1 MALDSRT
8 RWLALIV
15 LCLGDLMIVLDVTI
29 VGVALP
35 SIRTDLGFSESSL
48 AWVVNAYLITFGGF
62 LLLGGRLGDLFGH
75 RRLFLLG
82 IALFTLASLA
92 CGLATSQEFLVGARA
107 VQGLGGAIVSAVA
120 LSLVIKLFTEPAE
133 RAKAMGVFGFV
144 ASGGGSIGVLLGGIL
159 TDALSWHWIFLVN
172 VPIGVAVVALSLR
185 LLPTGRGPEGET
197 RLDVAG
203 AVTVTA
209 SLMLAV
215 YAIVN
220 GNEVG
225 WGTVRTL
232 GLLGAAAALFAAFL
246 VIEARVPSPL
256 MPLGLFRLRN
266 LAFSNVVGV
275 LWAAAMFAWFF
286 LSALYLQL
294 VLGYSPLEVG
304 LAFLPGNLIMGLLSI
319 GISARLVMRF
329 GIRPPLA
336 VGLGLAALGLL
347 LFARA
352 PVDGNFVVDVLPSM
366 ILLGIGA
373 GIAFNP
379 VLLAAMSDVEPSDAG
394 LASGIVNT
402 SFMMGGALGLAVLA
416 SVAASRTET
425 LSAAGEDPLVALT
438 GGYHAA
444 FLLGAIFAA
453 AAATIGAVFLRTRDA
468 PVHGGEEPTG
478 RTRHRRGRVAQALAG
493 CAGPAHNRDVSEEVV
508 RKDELEA
515 AIEARKELGA
525 DMEPAVID
533 AFVERIEHRLADRA
547 EPRASSP

>member
-1 MALDSRT
+1 MSNLDSRI
-8 RWLALIV
+8 RWLALYV

-82 IALFTLASLA
+82 IGLFTTASLA
-92 CGLATSQEFLVGARA
+92 CGLATTQAFLVGARA
-107 VQGLGGAIVSAVA
+107 VQGLGAAVVSAVA
-120 LSLVIKLFTEPAE
+120 LSLVMTLFTDAGE
-133 RAKAMGVFGFV
+133 RAKAMGIFGFV
-144 ASGGGSIGVLLGGIL
+144 ASGGGSVGVLLGGVL
-159 TDALSWHWIFLVN
+159 TDVLDWHWIFLVN
-172 VPIGVAVVALSLR
+172 VPIGVAVVLLSLR
-185 LLPTGRGPEGET
+185 LIPGQRVET
-197 RLDVAG
+197 ASMRLDVAG
-203 AVTVTA
+203 AVTVTVA
-209 SLMLAV
+209 LMLAV

-225 WGTVRTL
+225 WTTTRTL
-232 GLLGAAAALFAAFL
+232 GLLAAAAALFGAFL
-246 VIEARVPSPL
+246 AIEARVHSPL

-304 LAFLPGNLIMGLLSI
+304 LAFLPGNLIMMALSI
-319 GISARLVMRF
+319 GVSAKLVMRF
-329 GIRPPLA
+329 GIRQPLGM
-336 VGLGLAALGLL
+336 GLGIAAIGLL

-366 ILLGIGA
+366 VLLGIGA

-379 VLLAAMSDVEPSDAG
+379 VLLAAMSDVEPTEAG

-402 SFMMGGALGLAVLA
+402 AFMMGGALGLAVLA

-425 LSAAGEDPLVALT
+425 ELASGADTVSALT
-438 GGYHAA
+438 TGYHAA
-444 FLLGAIFAA
+444 FLLGALFAA
-453 AAATIGAVFLRTRDA
+453 LAAAVGVVFLRTRAA
-468 PVHGGEEPTG
+468 PG
-478 RTRHRRGRVAQALAG
+478 A
-493 CAGPAHNRDVSEEVV
+493 
-508 RKDELEA
+508 EA
-515 AIEARKELGA
+515 AEMHGVPAAEL
-525 DMEPAVID
+525 D
-533 AFVERIEHRLADRA
+533 
-547 EPRASSP
+547 

>member
-1 MALDSRT
+1 MAMDNRT

-82 IALFTLASLA
+82 IGLFTVASLA
-92 CGLATSQEFLVGARA
+92 CGIATSQEFLVAARA
-107 VQGLGGAIVSAVA
+107 IQGLGGAIVSAVA
-120 LSLVIKLFTEPAE
+120 LSLVIRLFTEPAE

-159 TDALSWHWIFLVN
+159 TDALDWHWIFLVN
-172 VPIGVAVVALSLR
+172 VPIGIAVGVFSLR
-185 LLPTGRGPEGET
+185 LLPAGGGEAADS
-197 RLDVAG
+197 RLDIAG

-215 YAIVN
+215 FAIVK

-232 GLLGAAAALFAAFL
+232 GLLAAAAALFAVFL
-246 VIEARVPSPL
+246 VIEHRVPSPL

-266 LAFSNVVGV
+266 LAFSNVIGV

-304 LAFLPGNLIMGLLSI
+304 LAFLPGNLIMGALSL

-336 VGLGLAALGLL
+336 AGLGLAALGLL
-347 LFARA
+347 LLARA

-379 VLLAAMSDVEPSDAG
+379 VLLAAMSEVEPSEAG

-416 SVAASRTET
+416 SLAASRTET
-425 LSAAGEDPLVALT
+425 LEASGDDPLAALT

-453 AAATIGAVFLRTRDA
+453 GAAAIGAVFLRTRDLPEHA
-468 PVHGGEEPTG
+468 GEEP
-478 RTRHRRGRVAQALAG
+478 V
-493 CAGPAHNRDVSEEVV
+493 PAT
-508 RKDELEA
+508 
-515 AIEARKELGA
+515 
-525 DMEPAVID
+525 
-533 AFVERIEHRLADRA
+533 A
-547 EPRASSP
+547 ETD